1 MELGVGGATGVAPPQ
16 CVAPPQSSRLHSG
29 VLALCCA
36 FLPFIVLVH
45 CLGLQSFL
53 LLKDLITGLF
63 LMSFILLPPL
73 NEVIFVNVN
82 AHQTNKQ

>member
-1 MELGVGGATGVAPPQ
+1 MSPRPNR
-16 CVAPPQSSRLHSG
+16 PDSG
-29 VLALCCA
+29 VLDLCCA

-82 AHQTNKQ
+82 AHKTNKQ